1 MIHDVKALARKA
13 APFALLWLALHAAVL
28 AIIAFAWGA
37 AIVVK
42 AVLGWLLH
50 FVLLAAML
58 LTGVWLVTKLLKPVQ
73 APQRF

>member
-1 MIHDVKALARKA
+1 MIHDAKALARKA

-37 AIVVK
+37 AIMLK

-50 FVLLAAML
+50 FVLLAALL
-58 LTGVWLVTKLLKPVQ
+58 LTGAWLVMKLLKPLQ
-73 APQRF
+73 APRDF